1 MLLLRSAAAA
11 AGHDKAVRYANGDRQ
26 DDDVASIDHII
37 PRSEGGRLGFNAVV
51 AHRRR
56 NAERNRRPIT
66 PAETARLAA
75 LNERRRHAFFKGAGA
90 TSPTEFGIESNA
102 SVALAAALNALEDA
116 EETTQGARWTLARV
130 HGDSEPA
137 AFDEDLPF

>member
-51 AHRRR
+51 AHRRC

-75 LNERRRHAFFKGAGA
+75 LNERRTYRFQEDQVWDDRTGKVARLSAVMAG
-90 TSPTEFGIESNA
+90 
-102 SVALAAALNALEDA
+102 
-116 EETTQGARWTLARV
+116 R
-130 HGDSEPA
+130 
-137 AFDEDLPF
+137 FDLLW